1 MEEGEAEGD
10 YEQRQFS
17 GAGRNFGLRFANPT
31 YNWVFP
37 MFSRLIRWSLENRLV
52 VVVGVIVTA
61 VVGVMAARD
70 IHLDVFPDFA
80 PPQVVILTE
89 APGFSPEEVETL
101 LALPIEAA
109 LNGTPDVVSV
119 RSSAIVGL
127 STIVA
132 VFEWGTDLTVARQKV
147 AERLRQAEQQLPAG
161 VEAPV
166 MLPVASVMG
175 RLLEYGLTYER
186 DDGAVSELDL
196 RTICEWDIRNRLLAV
211 SGVASVVCVGGGIKQ
226 YQVVV
231 SPRKLKAYD
240 LTLQDVIEAVEAA
253 NLNLPGGVL
262 KSSDQEYIV
271 TGRGRISSLEDLRT
285 SVITLRGGSPIT
297 IAQVAEVRLGPAP
310 RRGDAS
316 LNGGIP
322 LILGAATKAFGAD
335 TLTTTYEVEAAL
347 DEIEQA
353 LPDGVKLH
361 KALFRQATFIEATIE
376 NLRTALL
383 QGAAIVTIVLFIF
396 FLSFRPSFVSFL
408 AMPFSLLLAVIVLRA
423 LGVGINAMT
432 LGGMSVALGG
442 VVDDAIIDVENI
454 YRRLRE
460 NRQRAVPDSNL
471 RVIYRASMEIR
482 ASIVYATLITM
493 VVFLPV
499 FFLSGPEGRIF
510 TPLGLSYCI
519 AIFASLL
526 VAFTQTPVL
535 CSLFL
540 TSGRLLDKES
550 VTSVGLKS
558 AYRVILQPALRHPW
572 WVVGCAVAMLCGTMA
587 LIPSLGREF
596 LPRFHEGNFIVAMTA
611 LPGTSLEESMR
622 LGQQVQERL
631 LTYPEVVSVVQR
643 VGMGEVGEE
652 VSPVNF
658 SEFDITL
665 HFAERDP
672 DELIQAIRADLG
684 QLPGVAISVG
694 QFIAHRMD
702 EALSGV
708 TAQIAVKIFGPDLA
722 VLWDK
727 GQEVRAIMQRVEGVT
742 DLELE
747 PLVNVPMVAVKVDR
761 VKAAAYGLR
770 AEDVL
775 RVVEVFGNGYAVSQ
789 VVEGQ
794 KSFDLVVRFA
804 STESPDPRSGSG
816 TSLETLRDVLLDTP
830 AGARVPLRQVA
841 DVFLEARP
849 YIINREDVMRRI
861 VARCNVEGRDLGS
874 VVDDIRARVS
884 AKVTL
889 PSGYFVQYGGQFES
903 QQRSQRIIMLLGL
916 ASVFI
921 IFMLLYQA
929 LGTAKAALLVMV
941 NLPLALIGGVL
952 AVYWTDGV
960 LSISSLIGF
969 VAVFGIATRNGII
982 LITHCQYLMREEGKP
997 VNEAVMQGAL
1007 DRLSPVLMTAASTAL
1022 GLFPLV
1028 VGSPIGKELERP
1040 LAWVILGGLASSTF
1054 LNLIVVPTLAAP
1066 LAVLWR
1072 PDTDS
1077 DLRADHSM

>member
-1 MEEGEAEGD
+1 
-10 YEQRQFS
+10 
-17 GAGRNFGLRFANPT
+17 
-31 YNWVFP
+31 
-37 MFSRLIRWSLENRLV
+37 MFSRLIQWSLQNRLV

-61 VVGVMAARD
+61 VAGVMAARD

-147 AERLRQAEQQLPAG
+147 AERLRQAEQQLPSG

-231 SPRKLKAYD
+231 SPRRLKAYD
-240 LTLQDVIEAVEAA
+240 LTLQEVIEAVEAA

-271 TGRGRISSLEDLRT
+271 TGRGRVTSLEDLRT
-285 SVITLRGGSPIT
+285 SVITMRGGSPIT
-297 IAQVAEVRLGPAP
+297 IAQVAKVQFGPAP
-310 RRGDAS
+310 KRGDAS

-322 LILGAATKAFGAD
+322 LVLGAATKAFGAD

-347 DEIEQA
+347 DEIEQT
-353 LPDGVKLH
+353 LPEGVKLH
-361 KALFRQATFIEATIE
+361 KALFRQATFIEATVE
-376 NLRTALL
+376 NLRAALL
-383 QGAAIVTIVLFIF
+383 QGAGIVTAVLFIF

-572 WVVGCAVAMLCGTMA
+572 WVVGCAVAMLCGTMT

-611 LPGTSLEESMR
+611 LPGTSLDESMR

-672 DELIQAIRADLG
+672 DELIRAIRADLG

-708 TAQIAVKIFGPDLA
+708 TAQIAVKIFGPDLG

-727 GQEVRAIMQRVEGVT
+727 GQEVRAIMQQVDGVT

-761 VKAAAYGLR
+761 AKAAAYGLR
-770 AEDVL
+770 VEDVL
-775 RVVEVFGNGYAVSQ
+775 RAVEVFGNGYAVSQ

-816 TSLETLRDVLLDTP
+816 TSLETLRGVLLDTP

-861 VARCNVEGRDLGS
+861 VARSNVEGRDLGS

-884 AKVTL
+884 AEVSL
-889 PSGYFVQYGGQFES
+889 PTGYFVQYGGQFES
-903 QQRSQRIIMLLGL
+903 QQRSQRIIMMLGL

-929 LGTAKAALLVMV
+929 LGSAKAALLVMV

-960 LSISSLIGF
+960 LSISSMIGF

-1072 PDTDS
+1072 PDSDS
-1077 DLRADHSM
+1077 DLRPESSG

>member
-1 MEEGEAEGD
+1 
-10 YEQRQFS
+10 
-17 GAGRNFGLRFANPT
+17 
-31 YNWVFP
+31 
-37 MFSRLIRWSLENRLV
+37 MFSRLIQWSLENRLV

-61 VVGVMAARD
+61 VAGVMAARD

-147 AERLRQAEQQLPAG
+147 AERLRQAEQQLPTG

-231 SPRKLKAYD
+231 SPRRLRAYD
-240 LTLQDVIEAVEAA
+240 LTLQEVIEAVEAA

-262 KSSDQEYIV
+262 QTSDQEYIV
-271 TGRGRISSLEDLRT
+271 TGRGRVTSLEDLRT
-285 SVITLRGGSPIT
+285 SVITVRGGSPIT
-297 IAQVAEVRLGPAP
+297 IAQVAEVQLGPAP
-310 RRGDAS
+310 KRGDAS
-316 LNGGIP
+316 LNGGMP
-322 LILGAATKAFGAD
+322 LVLGAVTKAFGAD

-347 DEIEQA
+347 DEIEQT
-353 LPDGVKLH
+353 LPEGVKLH
-361 KALFRQATFIEATIE
+361 KELFRQATFIEATVE
-376 NLRTALL
+376 NLRAALL
-383 QGAAIVTIVLFIF
+383 QGAGIVTAVLFIF

-423 LGVGINAMT
+423 LDVGINAMT

-540 TSGRLLDKES
+540 TSGRLLAKES
-550 VTSVGLKS
+550 ATSTALKS
-558 AYRVILQPALRHPW
+558 VYRVILRPALRHPW
-572 WVVGCAVAMLCGTMA
+572 WVVGCAVAMLCGTLA

-611 LPGTSLEESMR
+611 LPGTSLDESMR

-672 DELIQAIRADLG
+672 DELIRAIRADLG

-708 TAQIAVKIFGPDLA
+708 TAQIAVKIFGPDLG

-727 GQEVRAIMQRVEGVT
+727 GQEVRAIMQQVDGVT

-747 PLVNVPMVAVKVDR
+747 PLVNVPMVAVQVDR
-761 VKAAAYGLR
+761 VKAAGYGLR

-775 RVVEVFGNGYAVSQ
+775 RVVEVFGNGYTVSQ

-804 STESPDPRSGSG
+804 ATESPDSRSGSG
-816 TSLETLRDVLLDTP
+816 TSLETLREVLLDTP
-830 AGARVPLRQVA
+830 TGARVPLRQVA

-884 AKVTL
+884 AEVSL
-889 PSGYFVQYGGQFES
+889 PTGYFVQYGGQFES

-1077 DLRADHSM
+1077 DLRTGQST

>member
-1 MEEGEAEGD
+1 
-10 YEQRQFS
+10 
-17 GAGRNFGLRFANPT
+17 
-31 YNWVFP
+31 
-37 MFSRLIRWSLENRLV
+37 MFSRIIQWSLENRLV

-61 VVGVMAARD
+61 VAGVMAARD

-186 DDGAVSELDL
+186 DDGAVSDLDL

-271 TGRGRISSLEDLRT
+271 TGRGRINSLEDLQT
-285 SVITLRGGSPIT
+285 SVITVRGGSPIT
-297 IAQVAEVRLGPAP
+297 IAQVAEVQFGPAP

-347 DEIEQA
+347 DEIEQT

-383 QGAAIVTIVLFIF
+383 QGAGIVTVVLFIF

-423 LGVGINAMT
+423 LDVGINAMT

-454 YRRLRE
+454 FRRLRE

-540 TSGRLLDKES
+540 TSERLLDKES
-550 VTSVGLKS
+550 ATSVGLKS
-558 AYRVILQPALRHPW
+558 VYRVILRPALRHPW
-572 WVVGCAVAMLCGTMA
+572 WVVGCAVAMLCATMA

-611 LPGTSLEESMR
+611 LPGTSLDESMR

-665 HFAERDP
+665 NFAERDP

-684 QLPGVAISVG
+684 QLPGVAINVG

-761 VKAAAYGLR
+761 VKAASYGLR

-804 STESPDPRSGSG
+804 STESPDTRSGSG
-816 TSLETLRDVLLDTP
+816 TSLETLRNVLLDTP

-861 VARCNVEGRDLGS
+861 VARSNVEGRDLGS

-884 AKVTL
+884 AEVTL
-889 PSGYFVQYGGQFES
+889 PTGYFVQYGGQFES
-903 QQRSQRIIMLLGL
+903 QQRSQRVIMLLGL

-929 LGTAKAALLVMV
+929 LGSAKAALLVMV

-982 LITHCQYLMREEGKP
+982 LITHCQYLIREEGKP

-1066 LAVLWR
+1066 LSVLWR
-1072 PDTDS
+1072 PDTDT
-1077 DLRADHSM
+1077 DLRQEKST

>member
-1 MEEGEAEGD
+1 
-10 YEQRQFS
+10 
-17 GAGRNFGLRFANPT
+17 
-31 YNWVFP
+31 
-37 MFSRLIRWSLENRLV
+37 
-52 VVVGVIVTA
+52 
-61 VVGVMAARD
+61 
-70 IHLDVFPDFA
+70 
-80 PPQVVILTE
+80 
-89 APGFSPEEVETL
+89 
-101 LALPIEAA
+101 
-109 LNGTPDVVSV
+109 
-119 RSSAIVGL
+119 
-127 STIVA
+127 
-132 VFEWGTDLTVARQKV
+132 
-147 AERLRQAEQQLPAG
+147 
-161 VEAPV
+161 

-175 RLLEYGLTYER
+175 RLLEYGLTYEG
-186 DDGAVSELDL
+186 DDDAVSELDL

-231 SPRKLKAYD
+231 SPRRLKAYN
-240 LTLQDVIEAVEAA
+240 LTLQEVIEAVEAA

-262 KSSDQEYIV
+262 QTSDQEYIV
-271 TGRGRISSLEDLRT
+271 TGRGRIASLEDLRS
-285 SVITLRGGSPIT
+285 SVITVRGGNPIT
-297 IAQVAEVRLGPAP
+297 IAQVAEVRLGAAP
-310 RRGDAS
+310 KRGDAS
-316 LNGGIP
+316 LNGGKP
-322 LILGAATKAFGAD
+322 LVLGAVTKAFGAD

-347 DEIEQA
+347 DEIEQT
-353 LPDGVKLH
+353 LPEGVKLH

-376 NLRTALL
+376 NLRAALL
-383 QGAAIVTIVLFIF
+383 QGAGIVTVVLFVF
-396 FLSFRPSFVSFL
+396 FLSFRPAFISFL
-408 AMPFSLLLAVIVLRA
+408 AMPFSLLLALIALRA
-423 LGVGINAMT
+423 LDVGINAMT

-454 YRRLRE
+454 LRRLRE
-460 NRQRAVPDSNL
+460 NRQRGTPEPTL

-519 AIFASLL
+519 ALFASLL

-540 TSGRLLDKES
+540 TGGRLLDKES
-550 VTSVGLKS
+550 ATSVGLKNV
-558 AYRVILQPALRHPW
+558 YRRVLQPALRHPW
-572 WVVGCAVAMLCGTMA
+572 WVVVCATAMLCGAAA

-596 LPRFHEGNFIVAMTA
+596 LPHFHEGNFIVAMTA

-622 LGQQVQERL
+622 LGRQAQERL

-672 DELIQAIRADLG
+672 EELVQAIRADLG
-684 QLPGVAISVG
+684 MLPGVAISVG

-708 TAQIAVKIFGPDLA
+708 TAQIAVKIFGPDLG

-727 GQEVRAIMQRVEGVT
+727 GQEVRAIMQRIEGVT

-747 PLVNVPMVAVKVDR
+747 PLVNVPMVAVKVNR
-761 VKAAAYGLR
+761 TKAASYGLR

-775 RVVEVFGNGYAVSQ
+775 RVVEVFGNGYVVSQ
-789 VVEGQ
+789 VIEGQ

-804 STESPDPRSGSG
+804 STAPP
-816 TSLETLRDVLLDTP
+816 SLETLRDVLLDTP
-830 AGARVPLRQVA
+830 SGARVPLRQVA
-841 DVFLEARP
+841 DVFIEARP

-874 VVDDIRARVS
+874 VVDDMRARITAGVD
-884 AKVTL
+884 L
-889 PSGYFVQYGGQFES
+889 PPGYFVQYGGQFES
-903 QQRSQRIIMLLGL
+903 QQRSQQIITSLGL
-916 ASVFI
+916 AAVLL
-921 IFMLLYQA
+921 IFLLLYQA
-929 LGTAKAALLVMV
+929 LGSGKAALLVMV

-982 LITHCQYLMREEGKP
+982 LITHCQYLMREEGRA
-997 VNEAVMQGAL
+997 VHEAVLQGAL
-1007 DRLSPVLMTAASTAL
+1007 DRLSPVLMTASSTAL

-1028 VGSPIGKELERP
+1028 IGSPIGKELERP

-1054 LNLIVVPTLAAP
+1054 LNLIVVPTLVRRFGLGGGPVRQAEMN
-1066 LAVLWR
+1066 LEKV
-1072 PDTDS
+1072 
-1077 DLRADHSM
+1077 

>member
-1 MEEGEAEGD
+1 
-10 YEQRQFS
+10 
-17 GAGRNFGLRFANPT
+17 
-31 YNWVFP
+31 
-37 MFSRLIRWSLENRLV
+37 MFSRLIQWSLENRLV

-61 VVGVMAARD
+61 VAGVMAARD

-186 DDGAVSELDL
+186 DDGAVSDLDL

-271 TGRGRISSLEDLRT
+271 TGRGRINSLEDLQT
-285 SVITLRGGSPIT
+285 SVITVRGGSPIT
-297 IAQVAEVRLGPAP
+297 IAQVAEVQFGPAP

-347 DEIEQA
+347 DEIEQT

-383 QGAAIVTIVLFIF
+383 QGAGIVTVVLFIF

-423 LGVGINAMT
+423 LDVGINAMT

-454 YRRLRE
+454 FRRLRE

-540 TSGRLLDKES
+540 TSERLLDKES
-550 VTSVGLKS
+550 ATSVGLKS
-558 AYRVILQPALRHPW
+558 VYRVILRPALRHPW
-572 WVVGCAVAMLCGTMA
+572 WVVGCAVAMLCATMA

-611 LPGTSLEESMR
+611 LPGTSLDESMR

-684 QLPGVAISVG
+684 QLPGVAINVG

-761 VKAAAYGLR
+761 VKAASYGLR

-804 STESPDPRSGSG
+804 STESPDTRSGSG
-816 TSLETLRDVLLDTP
+816 TSLETLRNVLLDTP

-861 VARCNVEGRDLGS
+861 VARSNVEGRDLGS

-884 AKVTL
+884 AEVTL
-889 PSGYFVQYGGQFES
+889 PTGYFVQYGGQFES

-929 LGTAKAALLVMV
+929 LGSAKAALLVMV

-1066 LAVLWR
+1066 LSVLWR
-1072 PDTDS
+1072 PDTDT
-1077 DLRADHSM
+1077 DLRQEKST

>member
-1 MEEGEAEGD
+1 
-10 YEQRQFS
+10 
-17 GAGRNFGLRFANPT
+17 
-31 YNWVFP
+31 
-37 MFSRLIRWSLENRLV
+37 MFSRLIQWSLQNRLV

-61 VVGVMAARD
+61 VAGVMAARD

-231 SPRKLKAYD
+231 SPRRLKAYD
-240 LTLQDVIEAVEAA
+240 LTLQEVIEAVEAA

-262 KSSDQEYIV
+262 QSSDQEYIV
-271 TGRGRISSLEDLRT
+271 TGRGRVTSLEDLRN
-285 SVITLRGGSPIT
+285 SVITVRGGSPIT
-297 IAQVAEVRLGPAP
+297 IAQVAEVQLGPAP
-310 RRGDAS
+310 KRGDAS

-347 DEIEQA
+347 DEIEQT
-353 LPDGVKLH
+353 LPAGVKLH

-376 NLRTALL
+376 NLRAALL
-383 QGAAIVTIVLFIF
+383 QGAGIVTAVLFIF

-423 LGVGINAMT
+423 LDVGINAMT

-454 YRRLRE
+454 FRRLRE

-540 TSGRLLDKES
+540 TSGRLLAKES
-550 VTSVGLKS
+550 ATSAGLKRV
-558 AYRVILQPALRHPW
+558 YRVILRPALRHPW
-572 WVVGCAVAMLCGTMA
+572 WVVGCAVAMLCGTLA

-611 LPGTSLEESMR
+611 LPGTSLDESMR

-708 TAQIAVKIFGPDLA
+708 TAQIAVKIFGPDLG

-727 GQEVRAIMQRVEGVT
+727 GQEVRAIMQGVDGVT

-761 VKAAAYGLR
+761 AKAAGYGLR

-775 RVVEVFGNGYAVSQ
+775 RVVEVFGNGYVVSQ

-816 TSLETLRDVLLDTP
+816 TSLETLRQVLLDTP
-830 AGARVPLRQVA
+830 AGARVPLQQVA

-884 AKVTL
+884 AEVSL
-889 PSGYFVQYGGQFES
+889 PTGYFVQYGGQFES

-1072 PDTDS
+1072 PDTDP
-1077 DLRADHSM
+1077 DLRPESPG

>member
-1 MEEGEAEGD
+1 
-10 YEQRQFS
+10 
-17 GAGRNFGLRFANPT
+17 
-31 YNWVFP
+31 
-37 MFSRLIRWSLENRLV
+37 MFSRLIQWSLENRLV
-52 VVVGVIVTA
+52 VVVGVIATA
-61 VVGVMAARD
+61 VAGVMAARD

-175 RLLEYGLTYER
+175 RLLEYGLTYEG
-186 DDGAVSELDL
+186 DDDAVSELDL

-211 SGVASVVCVGGGIKQ
+211 PGVASVVCVGGGIKQ

-231 SPRKLKAYD
+231 SPRRLKAYD
-240 LTLQDVIEAVEAA
+240 LTLQEVIEAVEAA

-262 KSSDQEYIV
+262 QTSDQEYIV
-271 TGRGRISSLEDLRT
+271 TGRGRVTSLEDLRT
-285 SVITLRGGSPIT
+285 SVITMRGGSPIT
-297 IAQVAEVRLGPAP
+297 IAQVAEVQLGPAP
-310 RRGDAS
+310 KRGDAS
-316 LNGGIP
+316 LNGGMP
-322 LILGAATKAFGAD
+322 LVLGAATKAFGAD

-347 DEIEQA
+347 DEIEQT
-353 LPDGVKLH
+353 LPAGVKLH

-376 NLRTALL
+376 NLRAALL
-383 QGAAIVTIVLFIF
+383 QGAGIVTAVLFIF

-423 LGVGINAMT
+423 LDVGINAMT

-550 VTSVGLKS
+550 ATSVGLKRV
-558 AYRVILQPALRHPW
+558 YRVILRPALRHPW
-572 WVVGCAVAMLCGTMA
+572 WVVGCAVAMLCATMA

-611 LPGTSLEESMR
+611 LPGTSLGESMR

-631 LTYPEVVSVVQR
+631 LTYPEVISVVQR

-684 QLPGVAISVG
+684 QLPGVAINVG

-727 GQEVRAIMQRVEGVT
+727 GQEVRAIMQRVDGVT

-761 VKAAAYGLR
+761 VKAASYGLR

-775 RVVEVFGNGYAVSQ
+775 RVVEVFGNGYVVSQ

-816 TSLETLRDVLLDTP
+816 TGLETLRDVLVDTP

-884 AKVTL
+884 AEVAL

-903 QQRSQRIIMLLGL
+903 QQRSQRVIMLLGL

-929 LGTAKAALLVMV
+929 LGSAKAALLVMV

-982 LITHCQYLMREEGKP
+982 LITHCQYLMREEGRP
-997 VNEAVMQGAL
+997 VQEAVMQGAL
-1007 DRLSPVLMTAASTAL
+1007 DRLSPVLMTASSTAL
-1022 GLFPLV
+1022 GLFPLLI
-1028 VGSPIGKELERP
+1028 GSPIGKELERP

-1054 LNLIVVPTLAAP
+1054 LNLIVVPTLAAR

-1072 PDTDS
+1072 PGS
-1077 DLRADHSM
+1077 ESELQPERSG

>member
-1 MEEGEAEGD
+1 
-10 YEQRQFS
+10 
-17 GAGRNFGLRFANPT
+17 
-31 YNWVFP
+31 
-37 MFSRLIRWSLENRLV
+37 MFSRLIQWSLQNRLV

-61 VVGVMAARD
+61 VAGVMAARD

-231 SPRKLKAYD
+231 SPRRLKAYD
-240 LTLQDVIEAVEAA
+240 LTLQEVIDAVEAA

-271 TGRGRISSLEDLRT
+271 TGRGRVTSLEDLRT
-285 SVITLRGGSPIT
+285 SVITVRGGSPIT
-297 IAQVAEVRLGPAP
+297 IAQVAEVQFGPAP
-310 RRGDAS
+310 KRGDAS

-322 LILGAATKAFGAD
+322 LVLGAATKAFGAD

-347 DEIEQA
+347 DEIEQT
-353 LPDGVKLH
+353 LPEGVKLH
-361 KALFRQATFIEATIE
+361 KELFRQATFIEATVE
-376 NLRTALL
+376 NLRAALL
-383 QGAAIVTIVLFIF
+383 QGAGIVTAVLFIF

-423 LGVGINAMT
+423 LDVGINAMT

-454 YRRLRE
+454 FRRLRE
-460 NRQRAVPDSNL
+460 NSQRAVPDSNL

-540 TSGRLLDKES
+540 TSGRLLAKES
-550 VTSVGLKS
+550 ATSTALKS
-558 AYRVILQPALRHPW
+558 VYRVVLRPALRHPW

-611 LPGTSLEESMR
+611 LPGTSLDESMR

-672 DELIQAIRADLG
+672 DELIRAIRADLG

-727 GQEVRAIMQRVEGVT
+727 GQEVRAIMQQVDGVT

-761 VKAAAYGLR
+761 AKAAGYGLR

-804 STESPDPRSGSG
+804 STESPD
-816 TSLETLRDVLLDTP
+816 LETLREVLLDTP

-884 AKVTL
+884 AEVSL
-889 PSGYFVQYGGQFES
+889 PTGYFVQYGGQFES

-929 LGTAKAALLVMV
+929 LGSAKAALLVMV

-1072 PDTDS
+1072 PDSDA
-1077 DLRADHSM
+1077 DLRPESSG

>member
-1 MEEGEAEGD
+1 
-10 YEQRQFS
+10 
-17 GAGRNFGLRFANPT
+17 
-31 YNWVFP
+31 
-37 MFSRLIRWSLENRLV
+37 MFSRLIQWSLENRLV

-61 VVGVMAARD
+61 VAGVMAARD

-271 TGRGRISSLEDLRT
+271 TGRGRITSLDDLRT
-285 SVITLRGGSPIT
+285 SVITVRGGSPIT
-297 IAQVAEVRLGPAP
+297 IAQVAEVQFGPAP

-347 DEIEQA
+347 DEIEQT

-383 QGAAIVTIVLFIF
+383 QGAAIVTVVLFIF

-423 LGVGINAMT
+423 LDVGINAMT

-454 YRRLRE
+454 FRRLRE

-540 TSGRLLDKES
+540 TSERLLDKES
-550 VTSVGLKS
+550 ATSVGLKS
-558 AYRVILQPALRHPW
+558 VYRVILRPALRHPW
-572 WVVGCAVAMLCGTMA
+572 WVVSCAVAMLCATMA

-611 LPGTSLEESMR
+611 LPGTSLDESMR
-622 LGQQVQERL
+622 LGRQVQERL

-684 QLPGVAISVG
+684 QLPGVAINVG

-761 VKAAAYGLR
+761 VKAASYGLR

-804 STESPDPRSGSG
+804 STESSDPRSGSG

-861 VARCNVEGRDLGS
+861 VARSNVEGRDLGS

-884 AKVTL
+884 AEVTL
-889 PSGYFVQYGGQFES
+889 PTGYFVQYGGQFES

-929 LGTAKAALLVMV
+929 LGSAKAALLVMV

-1066 LAVLWR
+1066 LSVLWR

-1077 DLRADHSM
+1077 DLRQEKST

>member
-1 MEEGEAEGD
+1 
-10 YEQRQFS
+10 
-17 GAGRNFGLRFANPT
+17 
-31 YNWVFP
+31 
-37 MFSRLIRWSLENRLV
+37 MFSRLIQWSLQNRLV

-61 VVGVMAARD
+61 VAGVMAARD

-211 SGVASVVCVGGGIKQ
+211 SGVASVACVGGGIKQ

-231 SPRKLKAYD
+231 SPRRLKAYD
-240 LTLQDVIEAVEAA
+240 LTLQEVIEAVEAA

-262 KSSDQEYIV
+262 QSSDQEYIV
-271 TGRGRISSLEDLRT
+271 TGRGRVTSLEDLRN
-285 SVITLRGGSPIT
+285 SVITVRGGSPIT
-297 IAQVAEVRLGPAP
+297 IAQVAEVQLGPAP
-310 RRGDAS
+310 KRGDAS
-316 LNGGIP
+316 LNGGRP
-322 LILGAATKAFGAD
+322 LVLGAATKAFGAD

-347 DEIEQA
+347 DEIEQT
-353 LPDGVKLH
+353 LPAGVKLH

-376 NLRTALL
+376 NLRAALL
-383 QGAAIVTIVLFIF
+383 QGAGIVTAVLFIF

-423 LGVGINAMT
+423 LDVGINAMT

-454 YRRLRE
+454 FRRLRE

-540 TSGRLLDKES
+540 TSGRLLAKES
-550 VTSVGLKS
+550 AASAGLKRV
-558 AYRVILQPALRHPW
+558 YRVILRPALRHPW
-572 WVVGCAVAMLCGTMA
+572 WVVGCAVAMLCGTLA

-611 LPGTSLEESMR
+611 LPGTSLDESMR

-727 GQEVRAIMQRVEGVT
+727 GQEVRAIMQGVDGVT

-761 VKAAAYGLR
+761 AKAAGYGLR

-775 RVVEVFGNGYAVSQ
+775 RVVEVFGNGYVVSQ

-804 STESPDPRSGSG
+804 STESRDPRSGSG
-816 TSLETLRDVLLDTP
+816 TSLETLRQVLLDTP
-830 AGARVPLRQVA
+830 AGARVPLQQVA

-884 AKVTL
+884 AEVSL
-889 PSGYFVQYGGQFES
+889 PTGYFVQYGGQFES

-1072 PDTDS
+1072 PDTDA
-1077 DLRADHSM
+1077 DLRSESSG

>member
-1 MEEGEAEGD
+1 
-10 YEQRQFS
+10 
-17 GAGRNFGLRFANPT
+17 
-31 YNWVFP
+31 
-37 MFSRLIRWSLENRLV
+37 MFSRLIQWSLQNRLV

-61 VVGVMAARD
+61 VAGVMAARD

-231 SPRKLKAYD
+231 SPRRLKAYD
-240 LTLQDVIEAVEAA
+240 LTLQEVIEAVEAA

-271 TGRGRISSLEDLRT
+271 TGRGRVTSLADLRN
-285 SVITLRGGSPIT
+285 SVITVRGGSPIT
-297 IAQVAEVRLGPAP
+297 IAQVAEVQLGPAP
-310 RRGDAS
+310 KRGDAS

-347 DEIEQA
+347 DEIEQT
-353 LPDGVKLH
+353 LPAGVKLH

-376 NLRTALL
+376 NLRAALL
-383 QGAAIVTIVLFIF
+383 QGAGIVTAVLFIF

-423 LGVGINAMT
+423 LDVGINAMT

-454 YRRLRE
+454 FRRLRE

-540 TSGRLLDKES
+540 TSGRLLAKES
-550 VTSVGLKS
+550 ATSAGLKRV
-558 AYRVILQPALRHPW
+558 YRVILRPALRHPW
-572 WVVGCAVAMLCGTMA
+572 WVVGCAVAMLCGTLA

-611 LPGTSLEESMR
+611 LPGTSLDESMR

-727 GQEVRAIMQRVEGVT
+727 GQEVRAIMQGVDGVT

-761 VKAAAYGLR
+761 AKAASYGLR

-775 RVVEVFGNGYAVSQ
+775 RVVEVFGNGYVVSQ

-804 STESPDPRSGSG
+804 STESRDPRSGSG
-816 TSLETLRDVLLDTP
+816 TSLETLRQVLLDTP
-830 AGARVPLRQVA
+830 AGARVPLQQVA

-884 AKVTL
+884 AEVSL
-889 PSGYFVQYGGQFES
+889 PTGYFVQYGGQFES

-1072 PDTDS
+1072 PDTDA
-1077 DLRADHSM
+1077 DLRPESSG

>member
-1 MEEGEAEGD
+1 M
-10 YEQRQFS
+10 Q
-17 GAGRNFGLRFANPT
+17 
-31 YNWVFP
+31 
-37 MFSRLIRWSLENRLV
+37 
-52 VVVGVIVTA
+52 
-61 VVGVMAARD
+61 
-70 IHLDVFPDFA
+70 
-80 PPQVVILTE
+80 
-89 APGFSPEEVETL
+89 
-101 LALPIEAA
+101 
-109 LNGTPDVVSV
+109 V

-132 VFEWGTDLTVARQKV
+132 VFEWGTDPAVARQKV

-175 RLLEYGLTYER
+175 RLLEYGLTYEG
-186 DDGAVSELDL
+186 DDNAVSELDL

-231 SPRKLKAYD
+231 SPRRLKAYD
-240 LTLQDVIEAVEAA
+240 LTLQEVIEAVEAA

-262 KSSDQEYIV
+262 KTSDQEYIV
-271 TGRGRISSLEDLRT
+271 TGRGRITSLEDLRT
-285 SVITLRGGSPIT
+285 SVITVRGGSPVT
-297 IAQVAEVRLGPAP
+297 IARVAEVQLGAAP
-310 RRGDAS
+310 KRGDAS

-322 LILGAATKAFGAD
+322 LVLGAATKAFGAD

-347 DEIEQA
+347 DEIEQT
-353 LPDGVKLH
+353 LPEGVKLH

-376 NLRTALL
+376 NLRAALL
-383 QGAAIVTIVLFIF
+383 QGAAIVTAVLFIF
-396 FLSFRPSFVSFL
+396 FLSFRPSFISFL
-408 AMPFSLLLAVIVLRA
+408 AMPLSLLLAVIVLQA
-423 LGVGINAMT
+423 LDVGINAMT

-454 YRRLRE
+454 LRRLRE

-540 TSGRLLDKES
+540 TGGRLLDKES
-550 VTSVGLKS
+550 ATSVGLKS
-558 AYRVILQPALRHPW
+558 VYRRVLQPALRHPG
-572 WVVGCAVAMLCGTMA
+572 WVVGCAAAMLCATMA

-622 LGQQVQERL
+622 LGRQVQERL

-672 DELIQAIRADLG
+672 DELIQAIRTDLG
-684 QLPGVAISVG
+684 MLPGVAISVG

-708 TAQIAVKIFGPDLA
+708 TAQIAVKIFGPDLGI
-722 VLWDK
+722 LWEK

-761 VKAAAYGLR
+761 AKAAGYGLR
-770 AEDVL
+770 AKDVL
-775 RVVEVFGNGYAVSQ
+775 RVVEVFGNGYVVSQ

-804 STESPDPRSGSG
+804 AAESPD
-816 TSLETLRDVLLDTP
+816 LETLRDVLLDTP
-830 AGARVPLRQVA
+830 VGARVPLRQVA

-861 VARCNVEGRDLGS
+861 VAR
-874 VVDDIRARVS
+874 DIRARVS
-884 AKVTL
+884 AEVTL

-916 ASVFI
+916 ASVLI

-929 LGTAKAALLVMV
+929 LGSAKAALLVMV

-982 LITHCQYLMREEGKP
+982 LITHCQYLIREEGKP
-997 VNEAVMQGAL
+997 VNEAVLQGAL

-1072 PDTDS
+1072 PDADS
-1077 DLRADHSM
+1077 DLRPENSR

>member
-1 MEEGEAEGD
+1 
-10 YEQRQFS
+10 
-17 GAGRNFGLRFANPT
+17 
-31 YNWVFP
+31 
-37 MFSRLIRWSLENRLV
+37 
-52 VVVGVIVTA
+52 
-61 VVGVMAARD
+61 
-70 IHLDVFPDFA
+70 
-80 PPQVVILTE
+80 
-89 APGFSPEEVETL
+89 
-101 LALPIEAA
+101 
-109 LNGTPDVVSV
+109 
-119 RSSAIVGL
+119 
-127 STIVA
+127 
-132 VFEWGTDLTVARQKV
+132 
-147 AERLRQAEQQLPAG
+147 
-161 VEAPV
+161 

-175 RLLEYGLTYER
+175 RLLEYGLTYEG
-186 DDGAVSELDL
+186 DDDAVSELDL

-231 SPRKLKAYD
+231 SPRRLKAYN
-240 LTLQDVIEAVEAA
+240 LTLQEVIEAVEAA

-262 KSSDQEYIV
+262 QTSDQEYIV
-271 TGRGRISSLEDLRT
+271 TGRGRIASLEDLRS
-285 SVITLRGGSPIT
+285 SVITVRGGNPIT
-297 IAQVAEVRLGPAP
+297 IAQVAEVRLGAAP
-310 RRGDAS
+310 KRGDAS
-316 LNGGIP
+316 LNGGKP
-322 LILGAATKAFGAD
+322 LVLGAVTKAFGAD

-347 DEIEQA
+347 DEIEQT
-353 LPDGVKLH
+353 LPEGVKLH

-376 NLRTALL
+376 NLRAALL
-383 QGAAIVTIVLFIF
+383 QGAGIVTVVLFVF
-396 FLSFRPSFVSFL
+396 FLSFRPAFISFL
-408 AMPFSLLLAVIVLRA
+408 AMPFSLLLALIALRA
-423 LGVGINAMT
+423 LDVGINAMT

-454 YRRLRE
+454 LRRLRE
-460 NRQRAVPDSNL
+460 NRQRGTPEPTL

-519 AIFASLL
+519 ALFASLL

-540 TSGRLLDKES
+540 TGGRLLDKES
-550 VTSVGLKS
+550 ATSVGLKNV
-558 AYRVILQPALRHPW
+558 YRRVLQPALRHPW
-572 WVVGCAVAMLCGTMA
+572 WVVVCATAMLCGAAA

-596 LPRFHEGNFIVAMTA
+596 LPHFHEGNFIVAMTA

-622 LGQQVQERL
+622 LGRQAQERL

-665 HFAERDP
+665 NFAERDP
-672 DELIQAIRADLG
+672 EELVQAIRADLG
-684 QLPGVAISVG
+684 KLPGVAISVG

-708 TAQIAVKIFGPDLA
+708 TAQIAVKIFGPDLG
-722 VLWDK
+722 VLWEK
-727 GQEVRAIMQRVEGVT
+727 GQEVRAIMQRIEGVT

-747 PLVNVPMVAVKVDR
+747 PLVNVPMVAVKANR
-761 VKAAAYGLR
+761 TKAASYGLR

-775 RVVEVFGNGYAVSQ
+775 RVVEVFGNGYVVSQ
-789 VVEGQ
+789 VIEGQ

-804 STESPDPRSGSG
+804 STAPP
-816 TSLETLRDVLLDTP
+816 SLETLRDVLLDTP
-830 AGARVPLRQVA
+830 SGARVPLRQVA
-841 DVFLEARP
+841 DVFIEARP

-874 VVDDIRARVS
+874 VVDDMRARIAAGVS
-884 AKVTL
+884 L
-889 PSGYFVQYGGQFES
+889 PPGYFVQYGGQFES
-903 QQRSQRIIMLLGL
+903 QQRSQQIITSLGL
-916 ASVFI
+916 AAVLL
-921 IFMLLYQA
+921 IFLLLYQA
-929 LGTAKAALLVMV
+929 LGSGKAALLVMV

-982 LITHCQYLMREEGKP
+982 LITHCQYLMREEGRA
-997 VNEAVMQGAL
+997 VHEAVLQGAL
-1007 DRLSPVLMTAASTAL
+1007 DRLSPVLMTASSTAL

-1028 VGSPIGKELERP
+1028 IGSPIGKELERP

-1054 LNLIVVPTLAAP
+1054 LNLIVVPTLVRRFGLGGRAGAADG
-1066 LAVLWR
+1066 V
-1072 PDTDS
+1072 
-1077 DLRADHSM
+1077 DLGKV

>member
-1 MEEGEAEGD
+1 
-10 YEQRQFS
+10 
-17 GAGRNFGLRFANPT
+17 
-31 YNWVFP
+31 
-37 MFSRLIRWSLENRLV
+37 MFSRLIQWSLENRLV
-52 VVVGVIVTA
+52 VVVGVIATA
-61 VVGVMAARD
+61 IAGIMAAREL
-70 IHLDVFPDFA
+70 HLDVFPDFA

-109 LNGTPDVVSV
+109 LNGTSDVVSV

-175 RLLEYGLTYER
+175 RLLEYGLTYEG
-186 DDGAVSELDL
+186 DDPESSSGQAAVSELDL

-211 SGVASVVCVGGGIKQ
+211 PGIASVVCVGGGIKQ

-240 LTLQDVIEAVEAA
+240 LTLQAVIEAVEAA

-262 KSSDQEYIV
+262 QSSDQEYIV
-271 TGRGRISSLEDLRT
+271 TGRGRVTSLEDLRN
-285 SVITLRGGSPIT
+285 SVITVRGGSPIT
-297 IAQVAEVRLGPAP
+297 IAQVAEVQLGAAP
-310 RRGDAS
+310 KRGDAS
-316 LNGGIP
+316 LNGGKP
-322 LILGAATKAFGAD
+322 LVLGAATKAFGAD
-335 TLTTTYEVEAAL
+335 TLTTTYEIEAAL
-347 DEIEQA
+347 DEIEQT
-353 LPDGVKLH
+353 LPTGVKLH
-361 KALFRQATFIEATIE
+361 KALFRQATFIEVTIK
-376 NLRTALL
+376 NLRAALL
-383 QGAAIVTIVLFIF
+383 QGAGIVTVVLFIF

-408 AMPFSLLLAVIVLRA
+408 AMPFSLLLALIVLRA
-423 LGVGINAMT
+423 LDVGINAMT

-454 YRRLRE
+454 FRRLRE
-460 NRQRAVPDSNL
+460 NRQRAVPEPAL

-510 TPLGLSYCI
+510 TPLGISYCI

-540 TSGRLLDKES
+540 TSDRLLAKES
-550 VTSVGLKS
+550 ATSVGLKS
-558 AYRVILQPALRHPW
+558 VYRRLLQPALRHPW
-572 WVVGCAVAMLCGTMA
+572 WVVGCAAAMLCGTMA

-708 TAQIAVKIFGPDLA
+708 TSQIAVKIFGPDLG
-722 VLWDK
+722 VLWQK
-727 GQEVRAIMQRVEGVT
+727 GQAVRAIMQRVAGVT

-761 VKAAAYGLR
+761 VKAASHGLR

-775 RVVEVFGNGYAVSQ
+775 RVVEVFGNGYVVSQ

-804 STESPDPRSGSG
+804 STESPDPGSSPG
-816 TSLETLRDVLLDTP
+816 LALETLQDVLLDTP

-861 VARCNVEGRDLGS
+861 VAHCNVEGRDLGS

-884 AKVTL
+884 AEVSL
-889 PSGYFVQYGGQFES
+889 PPGYFVQYGGQFES
-903 QQRSQRIIMLLGL
+903 QQRSQRIIILLGL

-929 LGTAKAALLVMV
+929 LGSARAALLVMV

-982 LITHCQYLMREEGKP
+982 LITHCQYLMREEGRP
-997 VNEAVMQGAL
+997 VREAVLQGAL

-1028 VGSPIGKELERP
+1028 VGSPVGKELERP

-1054 LNLIVVPTLAAP
+1054 LNLIVVPALAAR
-1066 LAVLWR
+1066 LAGLWR
-1072 PDTDS
+1072 PNRDA
-1077 DLRADHSM
+1077 DLRPPNAM

>member
-1 MEEGEAEGD
+1 
-10 YEQRQFS
+10 
-17 GAGRNFGLRFANPT
+17 
-31 YNWVFP
+31 
-37 MFSRLIRWSLENRLV
+37 MFSRLIQWSLQNRLV

-61 VVGVMAARD
+61 VAGVMAARD

-211 SGVASVVCVGGGIKQ
+211 SGVASVVCIGGGIKQ

-231 SPRKLKAYD
+231 SPRRLKAYD
-240 LTLQDVIEAVEAA
+240 LTLQEVIEAVEAA

-271 TGRGRISSLEDLRT
+271 TGRGRVTSLEDLRS
-285 SVITLRGGSPIT
+285 SVITVRGGSPIT
-297 IAQVAEVRLGPAP
+297 IAQVAEVQLGPAP
-310 RRGDAS
+310 KRGDAS

-347 DEIEQA
+347 DEIEQT
-353 LPDGVKLH
+353 LPAGVKLH
-361 KALFRQATFIEATIE
+361 KALFRQATFIEATVE
-376 NLRTALL
+376 NLRAALL
-383 QGAAIVTIVLFIF
+383 QGAGIVTAVLFIF

-423 LGVGINAMT
+423 LDVGINAMT

-454 YRRLRE
+454 FRRLRE

-540 TSGRLLDKES
+540 TSGRLLAKES
-550 VTSVGLKS
+550 ATSTGLKRV
-558 AYRVILQPALRHPW
+558 YRVILRPALRHPW
-572 WVVGCAVAMLCGTMA
+572 WVVGCAVAMLCGTLA

-611 LPGTSLEESMR
+611 LPGTSLDESMR

-672 DELIQAIRADLG
+672 DELIRAIRADLG

-727 GQEVRAIMQRVEGVT
+727 GQEVRAIMQGVDGVT

-761 VKAAAYGLR
+761 TKAAAYGLR

-775 RVVEVFGNGYAVSQ
+775 RVVEVFGNGYVVSQ

-804 STESPDPRSGSG
+804 STESPGPRSGSG
-816 TSLETLRDVLLDTP
+816 TSLETLRQVLLDTP
-830 AGARVPLRQVA
+830 AGARVPLQQVA

-884 AKVTL
+884 AEVSL
-889 PSGYFVQYGGQFES
+889 PTGYFVQYGGQFES

-929 LGTAKAALLVMV
+929 LGTAKGALLVMV

-1072 PDTDS
+1072 PDSDA
-1077 DLRADHSM
+1077 DLRPDPST

>member
-1 MEEGEAEGD
+1 
-10 YEQRQFS
+10 
-17 GAGRNFGLRFANPT
+17 
-31 YNWVFP
+31 
-37 MFSRLIRWSLENRLV
+37 MFSRLIQWSLENRLV

-61 VVGVMAARD
+61 VAGVMAARD

-186 DDGAVSELDL
+186 DDGAVSDLDL

-271 TGRGRISSLEDLRT
+271 TGRGRINSLEDLRT
-285 SVITLRGGSPIT
+285 SVITVRGGSPIT
-297 IAQVAEVRLGPAP
+297 IAQVAEVQFGPAP

-347 DEIEQA
+347 DEIEQT

-383 QGAAIVTIVLFIF
+383 QGAGIVTVVLFIF

-423 LGVGINAMT
+423 LDVGINAMT

-454 YRRLRE
+454 FRRLRE

-540 TSGRLLDKES
+540 TSGRLLAKES
-550 VTSVGLKS
+550 ATSTGLKRV
-558 AYRVILQPALRHPW
+558 YRVILRPALRHPW
-572 WVVGCAVAMLCGTMA
+572 WVVGCAVAMLCGTLA

-611 LPGTSLEESMR
+611 LPGTSLDESMR

-727 GQEVRAIMQRVEGVT
+727 GQEVRAIMQGVDGVT

-761 VKAAAYGLR
+761 AKAAGYGLR

-775 RVVEVFGNGYAVSQ
+775 RVVEVFGNGYVVSQ

-830 AGARVPLRQVA
+830 AGARVPLQQVA

-884 AKVTL
+884 AEVSL
-889 PSGYFVQYGGQFES
+889 PTGYFVQYGGQFES

-1066 LAVLWR
+1066 LSVLWR

-1077 DLRADHSM
+1077 DLRQEKST

>member
-1 MEEGEAEGD
+1 
-10 YEQRQFS
+10 
-17 GAGRNFGLRFANPT
+17 
-31 YNWVFP
+31 
-37 MFSRLIRWSLENRLV
+37 MFSRLIQWSLENRLV
-52 VVVGVIVTA
+52 VVVGVIATA
-61 VVGVMAARD
+61 IAGIMAARD

-147 AERLRQAEQQLPAG
+147 AERLRQAEQLLPAG

-175 RLLEYGLTYER
+175 RLLEYGLTYEG
-186 DDGAVSELDL
+186 DDDAVSDLDL

-231 SPRKLKAYD
+231 SPRRLKAYG
-240 LTLQDVIEAVEAA
+240 LTLQEVIEAVEAA

-262 KSSDQEYIV
+262 QSSDQEYIV
-271 TGRGRISSLEDLRT
+271 TGRGRVTSLEDLRR
-285 SVITLRGGSPIT
+285 SVITVRGGSPIT
-297 IAQVAEVRLGPAP
+297 IAQVAEVQLGAAP
-310 RRGDAS
+310 KRGDAS
-316 LNGGIP
+316 LNGGKP
-322 LILGAATKAFGAD
+322 LVLGAATKAFGAD

-347 DEIEQA
+347 DEIEQT
-353 LPDGVKLH
+353 LPTGVKLH

-383 QGAAIVTIVLFIF
+383 QGAGIVTAVLFIF

-408 AMPFSLLLAVIVLRA
+408 AMPFSLLLALIVLHA
-423 LGVGINAMT
+423 LDVGINAMT

-454 YRRLRE
+454 FRRLRE
-460 NRQRAVPDSNL
+460 NRQRAVPEPAL

-510 TPLGLSYCI
+510 TPLGISYCI

-540 TSGRLLDKES
+540 TSDRLLAKES
-550 VTSVGLKS
+550 ATSVGLKS
-558 AYRVILQPALRHPW
+558 VYRRLLQPALRHPW
-572 WVVGCAVAMLCGTMA
+572 WVVGCAAAMLCATIT

-708 TAQIAVKIFGPDLA
+708 TAQIAVKIFGPDLG
-722 VLWDK
+722 VLWQK
-727 GQEVRAIMQRVEGVT
+727 GQAVRAIMQRVAGVT

-761 VKAAAYGLR
+761 VKAASHGLR

-775 RVVEVFGNGYAVSQ
+775 RVVEVLGNGYVVSQ

-804 STESPDPRSGSG
+804 STESPGPGSSPG
-816 TSLETLRDVLLDTP
+816 LALETLQDVLLDTP

-884 AKVTL
+884 AEVSL
-889 PSGYFVQYGGQFES
+889 PPGYFVQYGGQFES

-929 LGTAKAALLVMV
+929 LGSARAALLVMV

-982 LITHCQYLMREEGKP
+982 LITHCQYLMREEGRP
-997 VNEAVMQGAL
+997 VREAVLQGAL

-1028 VGSPIGKELERP
+1028 VGSPVGKELERP

-1054 LNLIVVPTLAAP
+1054 LNLIVVPALAAR
-1066 LAVLWR
+1066 LAALWR
-1072 PDTDS
+1072 PDDS
-1077 DLRADHSM
+1077 GADLRAENAM

>member
-1 MEEGEAEGD
+1 
-10 YEQRQFS
+10 
-17 GAGRNFGLRFANPT
+17 
-31 YNWVFP
+31 
-37 MFSRLIRWSLENRLV
+37 MFSRLIQWSLENRLV
-52 VVVGVIVTA
+52 VVVGVIATA
-61 VVGVMAARD
+61 VAGVMAARD

-175 RLLEYGLTYER
+175 RLLEYGLTYEG
-186 DDGAVSELDL
+186 DDDAVSELDL

-211 SGVASVVCVGGGIKQ
+211 PGVASVVCVGGGIKQ

-231 SPRKLKAYD
+231 SPRRLKAYD
-240 LTLQDVIEAVEAA
+240 LTLQEVIEAVEAA

-262 KSSDQEYIV
+262 QTSDQEYIV
-271 TGRGRISSLEDLRT
+271 TGRGRVTSLEDLRT
-285 SVITLRGGSPIT
+285 SVITMRGGSPIT
-297 IAQVAEVRLGPAP
+297 IAQVAEVQLGPAP
-310 RRGDAS
+310 KRGDAS
-316 LNGGIP
+316 LNGGMP
-322 LILGAATKAFGAD
+322 LVLGAATKAFGAD

-347 DEIEQA
+347 DEIEQT
-353 LPDGVKLH
+353 LPAGVKLH

-376 NLRTALL
+376 NLRAALL
-383 QGAAIVTIVLFIF
+383 QGAGIVTAVLFIF

-423 LGVGINAMT
+423 LDVGINAMT

-550 VTSVGLKS
+550 ATSVGLKRV
-558 AYRVILQPALRHPW
+558 YRVILRPALRHPW
-572 WVVGCAVAMLCGTMA
+572 WVVGCAVAMLCATMA

-611 LPGTSLEESMR
+611 LPGTSLDESMR

-631 LTYPEVVSVVQR
+631 LTYPEVISVVQR

-684 QLPGVAISVG
+684 QLPGVAINVG

-727 GQEVRAIMQRVEGVT
+727 GQEVRAIMQRVDGVT

-761 VKAAAYGLR
+761 VKAASYGLR

-775 RVVEVFGNGYAVSQ
+775 RVVEVFGNGYVVSQ

-816 TSLETLRDVLLDTP
+816 TGLETLRDVLLDTP

-884 AKVTL
+884 AEVAL

-903 QQRSQRIIMLLGL
+903 QQRSQRVIMLLGL

-929 LGTAKAALLVMV
+929 LGSAKAALLVMV

-982 LITHCQYLMREEGKP
+982 LITHCQYLMREEGRP
-997 VNEAVMQGAL
+997 VQEAVMQGAL
-1007 DRLSPVLMTAASTAL
+1007 DRLSPVLMTASSTAL
-1022 GLFPLV
+1022 GLFPLLI
-1028 VGSPIGKELERP
+1028 GSPIGKELERP

-1054 LNLIVVPTLAAP
+1054 LNLIVVPTLAAR

-1072 PDTDS
+1072 PGS
-1077 DLRADHSM
+1077 ESELQPERSG

>member
-1 MEEGEAEGD
+1 
-10 YEQRQFS
+10 
-17 GAGRNFGLRFANPT
+17 
-31 YNWVFP
+31 
-37 MFSRLIRWSLENRLV
+37 MFSRLIQWSLQNRLV

-61 VVGVMAARD
+61 VAGVMAARD

-231 SPRKLKAYD
+231 SPRRLKAYD
-240 LTLQDVIEAVEAA
+240 LTLQEVIEAVEAA

-271 TGRGRISSLEDLRT
+271 TGRGRVTSLEDLRS
-285 SVITLRGGSPIT
+285 SVITVRGGSPIT
-297 IAQVAEVRLGPAP
+297 IAQVAEVQLGPAP
-310 RRGDAS
+310 KRGDAS

-347 DEIEQA
+347 DEIEQT
-353 LPDGVKLH
+353 LPAGVKLH
-361 KALFRQATFIEATIE
+361 KALFRQATFIEATVE
-376 NLRTALL
+376 NLRAALL
-383 QGAAIVTIVLFIF
+383 QGAGIVTAVLFIF

-423 LGVGINAMT
+423 LDVGINAMT

-454 YRRLRE
+454 FRRLRE

-540 TSGRLLDKES
+540 TSGRLLAKES
-550 VTSVGLKS
+550 ATSTGLKRV
-558 AYRVILQPALRHPW
+558 YRVILRPALRHPW
-572 WVVGCAVAMLCGTMA
+572 WVVGCAVAMLCGTLA

-611 LPGTSLEESMR
+611 LPGTSLDESMR

-672 DELIQAIRADLG
+672 DELIRAIRADLG

-727 GQEVRAIMQRVEGVT
+727 GQEVRAIMQGVDGVT

-761 VKAAAYGLR
+761 AKAAAYGLR

-775 RVVEVFGNGYAVSQ
+775 RVVEVFGNGYVVSQ

-804 STESPDPRSGSG
+804 ATESPGSRSGSG
-816 TSLETLRDVLLDTP
+816 TSLETLRQVLLDTP
-830 AGARVPLRQVA
+830 AGARVPLQQVA

-884 AKVTL
+884 AEVSL
-889 PSGYFVQYGGQFES
+889 PTGYFVQYGGQFES

-1072 PDTDS
+1072 PDSDA
-1077 DLRADHSM
+1077 DLRPDPSMQVG

>member
-1 MEEGEAEGD
+1 
-10 YEQRQFS
+10 
-17 GAGRNFGLRFANPT
+17 
-31 YNWVFP
+31 
-37 MFSRLIRWSLENRLV
+37 MFSRLIQWSLQNRLV

-61 VVGVMAARD
+61 VAGVMAARD

-231 SPRKLKAYD
+231 SPRRLKAYD
-240 LTLQDVIEAVEAA
+240 LTLQEVIEAVEAA

-262 KSSDQEYIV
+262 KTSDQEYIV
-271 TGRGRISSLEDLRT
+271 TGRGRVTSLEDLRN
-285 SVITLRGGSPIT
+285 SVITVRGGSPIT
-297 IAQVAEVRLGPAP
+297 IAQVAEVQLGPAP
-310 RRGDAS
+310 KRGDAS

-347 DEIEQA
+347 DEIEQT
-353 LPDGVKLH
+353 LPTGVKLH

-376 NLRTALL
+376 NLRAALL
-383 QGAAIVTIVLFIF
+383 QGAGIVTAVLFIF

-454 YRRLRE
+454 FRRLRE

-471 RVIYRASMEIR
+471 QVIYRASMEIR

-540 TSGRLLDKES
+540 TSGRLLAKES
-550 VTSVGLKS
+550 ATSTGLKRV
-558 AYRVILQPALRHPW
+558 YRVILRPALRHPW
-572 WVVGCAVAMLCGTMA
+572 WVVGCAVAMLCGTLA

-611 LPGTSLEESMR
+611 LPGTSLDESMR

-727 GQEVRAIMQRVEGVT
+727 GQEVRAIMQGVDGVT

-761 VKAAAYGLR
+761 AKAAGYGLR

-775 RVVEVFGNGYAVSQ
+775 RVVEVFGNGYVVSQ

-830 AGARVPLRQVA
+830 AGARVPLQQVA

-884 AKVTL
+884 AEVSL
-889 PSGYFVQYGGQFES
+889 PTGYFVQYGGQFES

-1072 PDTDS
+1072 PDSDA
-1077 DLRADHSM
+1077 DLRPESSG

>member
-1 MEEGEAEGD
+1 
-10 YEQRQFS
+10 
-17 GAGRNFGLRFANPT
+17 
-31 YNWVFP
+31 
-37 MFSRLIRWSLENRLV
+37 MFSKLIQWSLENRLV

-175 RLLEYGLTYER
+175 RLLEYGLTYEG
-186 DDGAVSELDL
+186 DDDAVSELDL

-231 SPRKLKAYD
+231 SPRRLKAYN
-240 LTLQDVIEAVEAA
+240 LTLQEVIEAVEAA

-262 KSSDQEYIV
+262 QTSDQEYIV
-271 TGRGRISSLEDLRT
+271 TGRGRITSLEDLRS
-285 SVITLRGGSPIT
+285 SVITVRGGNPIT
-297 IAQVAEVRLGPAP
+297 IAQVAEVRLGAAP
-310 RRGDAS
+310 KRGDAS
-316 LNGGIP
+316 LNGGKP
-322 LILGAATKAFGAD
+322 LVLGAVTKAFGAD

-347 DEIEQA
+347 DEIEQT
-353 LPDGVKLH
+353 LPEGVKLH

-376 NLRTALL
+376 NLRAALL
-383 QGAAIVTIVLFIF
+383 QGAGIVTVVLFVF
-396 FLSFRPSFVSFL
+396 FLSFRPAFISFL
-408 AMPFSLLLAVIVLRA
+408 AMPFSLLLALIALRA
-423 LGVGINAMT
+423 LDVGINAMT

-454 YRRLRE
+454 LRRLRE
-460 NRQRAVPDSNL
+460 NRQRGTPEPTL

-519 AIFASLL
+519 ALFASLL

-540 TSGRLLDKES
+540 TGGRLLDKES
-550 VTSVGLKS
+550 ATSVGLKNV
-558 AYRVILQPALRHPW
+558 YRRVLQPALRHPW
-572 WVVGCAVAMLCGTMA
+572 WVVVCATAMLCGAAA

-596 LPRFHEGNFIVAMTA
+596 LPHFHEGNFIVAMTA

-622 LGQQVQERL
+622 LGRQAQERL

-672 DELIQAIRADLG
+672 EELVQAIRADLG
-684 QLPGVAISVG
+684 MLPGVAISVG

-708 TAQIAVKIFGPDLA
+708 TAQIAVKIFGPDLG

-727 GQEVRAIMQRVEGVT
+727 GQEVRAIMQRIEGVT

-747 PLVNVPMVAVKVDR
+747 PLVNVPMVAVKVNR
-761 VKAAAYGLR
+761 TKAASYGLR

-775 RVVEVFGNGYAVSQ
+775 RVVEVFGNGYVVSQ
-789 VVEGQ
+789 VIEGQ

-804 STESPDPRSGSG
+804 STAPP
-816 TSLETLRDVLLDTP
+816 SLETLRDVLLDTP
-830 AGARVPLRQVA
+830 SGARVPLRQVA
-841 DVFLEARP
+841 DVFIEARP

-874 VVDDIRARVS
+874 VVDDMRARITAGVD
-884 AKVTL
+884 L
-889 PSGYFVQYGGQFES
+889 PPGYFVQYGGQFES
-903 QQRSQRIIMLLGL
+903 QQRSQQIITSLGL
-916 ASVFI
+916 AAVLL
-921 IFMLLYQA
+921 IFLLLYQA
-929 LGTAKAALLVMV
+929 LGSGKAALLVMV

-982 LITHCQYLMREEGKP
+982 LITHCQYLMREEGRA
-997 VNEAVMQGAL
+997 VHEAVLQGAL
-1007 DRLSPVLMTAASTAL
+1007 DRLSPVLMTASSTAL

-1028 VGSPIGKELERP
+1028 IGSPIGKELERP

-1054 LNLIVVPTLAAP
+1054 LNLIVVPTLVRRFGLGGGPVRQAE
-1066 LAVLWR
+1066 LTLE
-1072 PDTDS
+1072 S
-1077 DLRADHSM
+1077 SE

>member
-1 MEEGEAEGD
+1 
-10 YEQRQFS
+10 
-17 GAGRNFGLRFANPT
+17 
-31 YNWVFP
+31 
-37 MFSRLIRWSLENRLV
+37 MFSRLIQWSLQNRLV
-52 VVVGVIVTA
+52 VVVGVVVTA
-61 VVGVMAARD
+61 VAGVMAARD

-231 SPRKLKAYD
+231 SPRRLKAYD
-240 LTLQDVIEAVEAA
+240 LTLQEVIEAVEAA

-271 TGRGRISSLEDLRT
+271 TGRGRVTSLEDLRT
-285 SVITLRGGSPIT
+285 SVITVRGGSPIT
-297 IAQVAEVRLGPAP
+297 IAQVAEVQLGPAP
-310 RRGDAS
+310 KRGDAS

-322 LILGAATKAFGAD
+322 LVLGAVTKAFGAD
-335 TLTTTYEVEAAL
+335 TLTTTYEVETAL
-347 DEIEQA
+347 DEIEQT
-353 LPDGVKLH
+353 LPEGVKLH
-361 KALFRQATFIEATIE
+361 KELFRQATFIEATVE
-376 NLRTALL
+376 NLRAALL
-383 QGAAIVTIVLFIF
+383 QGAGIVTAVLFIF

-423 LGVGINAMT
+423 LDVGINAMT

-540 TSGRLLDKES
+540 TSGRLLAKES
-550 VTSVGLKS
+550 ATSTALKS
-558 AYRVILQPALRHPW
+558 VYRVILRPALRHPW

-611 LPGTSLEESMR
+611 LPGTSLDESMR

-672 DELIQAIRADLG
+672 DELIRAIRADLG

-708 TAQIAVKIFGPDLA
+708 TAQIAVKIFGPDLG

-727 GQEVRAIMQRVEGVT
+727 GQEVRAIMQQVDGVT

-747 PLVNVPMVAVKVDR
+747 PLVNVPMVAVEVDR
-761 VKAAAYGLR
+761 AKAAGYGLR

-804 STESPDPRSGSG
+804 ATESPDSRSGSG
-816 TSLETLRDVLLDTP
+816 TSLETLREVLLDTP

-884 AKVTL
+884 AEVSL
-889 PSGYFVQYGGQFES
+889 PTGYFVQYGGQFES
-903 QQRSQRIIMLLGL
+903 QQRSQRIIMMLGL

-1028 VGSPIGKELERP
+1028 VGSPVGKELERP

-1054 LNLIVVPTLAAP
+1054 LNLVVVPTLAAP

-1072 PDTDS
+1072 PDSDS
-1077 DLRADHSM
+1077 DLRPESSG